1 MNRLRQL
8 KGLYPTIEIVGEEL
22 LSKMGSKTFNRLL
35 TSLKSKEY
43 LNFESVVI
51 GEAFR
56 YSFDEFEDFCY
67 LEIRWGDVYEH
78 KIQ

>member
-1 MNRLRQL
+1 MRPKKL
-8 KGLYPTIEIVGEEL
+8 KTLYPTIEIVGEEL
-22 LSKMGSKTFNRLL
+22 LPKMSPKTFNRLL
-35 TSLKSKEY
+35 SSLKNKEY
-43 LNFESVVI
+43 QNFDSVVI
-51 GEAFR
+51 GDAFR

>member
-22 LSKMGSKTFNRLL
+22 LPKMSAKTFNGLL
-35 TSLKSKEY
+35 TSLKNKEY
-43 LNFESVVI
+43 LNFDSVVI

-56 YSFDEFEDFCY
+56 YSFDEFADFCY
-67 LEIRWGDVYEH
+67 LEIRWGDNYEH

>member
-1 MNRLRQL
+1 MTRLKQL
-8 KGLYPTIEIVGEEL
+8 QGLYPTIEIVGDEY
-22 LSKMGSKTFNRLL
+22 LSKMSNKTFNRLL
-35 TSLKSKEY
+35 NSLKNKEY
-43 LNFESVVI
+43 QNFDSVVI

-67 LEIRWGDVYEH
+67 LEIRWGDTYEH